1 MSRKISTF
9 LIAGTALGFGG
20 VASAQSEATL
30 EASSNLDLAEAY
42 RAELAADAAGRTSL
56 QSGGQQGF
64 TITSAD
70 GNSTLNIGGLVQFRY
85 TANFRDDDSFDGVGF
100 TDQNAD
106 ALSFNQALAAAA
118 AGQQVNVNPN
128 EIGDN
133 DFTHGFN
140 VQRARIDLTGN
151 LAIPNFTY
159 RVSGQFGSAVS
170 GGDTEGFGGEDFEVT
185 WAYGQYDFTGALEG
199 FYARLGIIKAP
210 LYYEE
215 LVEPEFLLAAERSL
229 TNEFYSQQYSEGIQ
243 LGYDGEFLRA
253 AVAFTD
259 GLATR
264 GTQFN
269 QAGEADIAITG
280 RADFKLA
287 GDWEQFQDF
296 TSFRGSEF
304 GARVGGAVH
313 WETFGDTGN
322 IAPSA
327 TATLPFGVEAGEDP
341 RGDIIAYTADAQMEG
356 NGWNIFAAFLGRYEQ
371 TDDPLFG
378 DDDDE
383 EEVNDFGVVV
393 QGGYFVTDQ
402 IEVFARYDGLF
413 LDEDR
418 FEGADDLLDSEV
430 EENLHFGTFGAN
442 YYFIPESQ
450 ALKFTLDVGISF
462 EETTAAL
469 LTQSPSSG
477 GNFLLGGTDGASVT
491 GFLGQDDDT
500 EVVVRGQFQL
510 LF

>member
-85 TANFRDDDSFDGVGF
+85 TANFRDDDSFDQFNTTV
-100 TDQNAD
+100 DAD
-106 ALSFNQALAAAA
+106 GDGN
-118 AGQQVNVNPN
+118 N
-128 EIGDN
+128 EINGLLPEIDDN
-133 DFTHGFN
+133 DFSHGFN
-140 VQRARIDLTGN
+140 VQRTRLDLTGN

-159 RVSGQFGSAVS
+159 RVSGDFADITQGGA
-170 GGDTEGFGGEDFEVT
+170 GGDFNVT

-215 LVEPEFLLAAERSL
+215 LVAPEFQLAAERSL
-229 TNEFYSQQYSEGIQ
+229 TNEFFSQQYSEGIQ

-313 WETFGDTGN
+313 WETFGETGVN
-322 IAPSA
+322 AASA
-327 TATLPFGVEAGEDP
+327 TATLPQGVAAGFDP
-341 RGDIIAYTADAQMEG
+341 TGDIIAYTIDGQIEG
-356 NGWNIFAAFLGRYEQ
+356 NGWNAFAAFNGRYEQ
-371 TDDPLFG
+371 NDNAPDGMGGT
-378 DDDDE
+378 DE
-383 EEVNDFGVVV
+383 ENINDFGVVL
-393 QGGYFVTDQ
+393 QAGYFVTDQ
-402 IEVFARYDGLF
+402 IELFGRYDGLF
-413 LDEDR
+413 FDEDR
-418 FEGADDLLDSEV
+418 FENLEDGTSSL
-430 EENLHFGTFGAN
+430 EEDLHFATFGAN
-442 YYFIPESQ
+442 YYFIPESH

-462 EETTAAL
+462 EESTAAL
-469 LTQSPSSG
+469 LTASPSG
-477 GNFLLGGTDGASVT
+477 GGGTLLGGSAANTVT